1 MSMLRQQSARESCR
15 GHAPIAAHPQL
26 LHGLLTVVA
35 WLLSIATLSFVM
47 SATPGPNNVLFAASG
62 ARVGYSRT
70 LPGIAGMLMGF
81 ALILAACAAGVGE
94 IVARAPRAQ
103 LAMTVVASVYMMWL
117 AWRLWTADT
126 THLAEG
132 ADARG
137 LLTWWQMAVF
147 QLANPKTWL
156 ASLAFASGYLA
167 ANSPGGVTV
176 DLIGVCV
183 FLLVV
188 SGSSSAWT
196 MFGAAF
202 RTRLSSS
209 QWRRFNRT
217 LAVAAALTIATF
229 WM

>member
-1 MSMLRQQSARESCR
+1 MA
-15 GHAPIAAHPQL
+15 
-26 LHGLLTVVA
+26 A
-35 WLLSIATLSFVM
+35 WLLSVATLSFVM

-62 ARVGYSRT
+62 ARVGYVRT

-81 ALILAACAAGVGE
+81 ATILAACAAGIGE

-103 LAMTVVASVYMMWL
+103 LAMTLLASAYMLWL
-117 AWRLWTADT
+117 AHRLWTADT
-126 THLAEG
+126 TRLAEG
-132 ADARG
+132 SEVQG

-167 ANSPGGVTV
+167 ANSPGGITA
-176 DLIGVCV
+176 DLLAVCL
-183 FLLVV
+183 FLGVV
-188 SGSSSAWT
+188 SVSSSAWT

-209 QWRRFNRT
+209 QWQRFNRT
-217 LAVAAALTIATF
+217 LAVVAVLTIATF